1 MRERQINVRGLDVH
15 CLEWGERGAP
25 PVVLIHGGSAH
36 AHWWD
41 AFAPTIADHFH
52 VLAPDLRGHGD
63 SAWVD
68 PPAYAVDDYAGDVV
82 ELVRREGWPTVRLVG
97 HSLGGLVAVTA
108 AARLDA
114 SVRAVVTVDARTRP
128 SDLGLRSLHRLA
140 QMPAPRWASR
150 DDAVARFRLLP
161 DDGDVR
167 PELRAH
173 VATHALR
180 QDPQGAWTHKFDRAA
195 LAAISAVDVAPALAS
210 LACPV
215 LVVRGGESRIMS
227 DRAVAILRE
236 AKPDLR
242 IETIA
247 GAGHHVMLDRPEE
260 FASLVGPFLRAIG

>member
-1 MRERQINVRGLDVH
+1 MRERRITVRDLDVH

-25 PVVLIHGGSAH
+25 PVLLIHGGSAH

-41 AFAPTIADHFH
+41 AFAPTIADRFH
-52 VLAPDLRGHGD
+52 VVAPDLRGHGD
-63 SAWVD
+63 SAWAD
-68 PPAYAVDDYAGDVV
+68 PPAYAVDDYASDVV
-82 ELVRREGWPTVRLVG
+82 DLVGQEGWPTVRLVG

-108 AARLDA
+108 AARLGA
-114 SVRAVVTVDARTRP
+114 RVPALVTVDARTRP
-128 SDLGLRSLHRLA
+128 SDTGLRSIRRLA
-140 QMPAPRWASR
+140 QMPATRWSSR

-161 DDGDVR
+161 DDGCVR

-180 QDPQGAWTHKFDRAA
+180 PDPEGGWTHKFDRAA
-195 LAAISAVDVAPALAS
+195 LAAIGAVDVAPALGG

-227 DRAVAILRE
+227 DRAVEILRA

-242 IETIA
+242 VETIA

-260 FASLVGPFLRAIG
+260 FAGLVGAFLRAIG